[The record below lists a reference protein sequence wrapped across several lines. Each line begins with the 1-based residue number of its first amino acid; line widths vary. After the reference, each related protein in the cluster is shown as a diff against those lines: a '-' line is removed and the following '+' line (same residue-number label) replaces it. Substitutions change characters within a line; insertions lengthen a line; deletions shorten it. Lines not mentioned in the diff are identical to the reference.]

1 MKQAVKNLIGRN
13 NARRVSLVRDYVSV
27 FAHRSWRSCRFYLRG
42 EGIRSPKIEKFSEP
56 GGQTFFGYYDVTPFS
71 KDNNIILAMVG
82 PRKNRPPIRNEEIF
96 VGYFDRNSDRGFRPL
111 DESSTWCWQMGCRL
125 QWFPEHENEL
135 VIYNKIVDHAYG
147 SVVQNIKTKEI
158 LRSYKKPI
166 YQIDRT
172 GKWALFL
179 NFSRLHRLR
188 PGYGYRNIADSTEK
202 EPYPDDDGV
211 WLMDLVN
218 GETELIVSLKHLSQ
232 IDPLPSMK
240 GAEHYIN
247 HLAFNPFGNRFMFFH
262 LWIKDERQHNR
273 LITCDCD
280 GLNLYVLENE
290 GSVSHYSWKSDTELL
305 VTVCRKNK
313 GTHYVS
319 YRDLSD
325 ERTVIGRDLLF
336 KDGHP
341 SYSPDGSLLLT
352 DTYPNKYREQHVL
365 LYTSGGKLV
374 ELIRFFSP
382 VPFRGEVRC
391 DLHPRW
397 DRTGQ
402 NVCVDS
408 AHDGRRALYVIGLE
422 AF

>member
-13 NARRVSLVRDYVSV
+13 NAQRVSVVRDYVGV
-27 FAHRSWRSCRFYLRG
+27 FAHRSWRSCKFYLRG
-42 EGIRSPKIEKFSEP
+42 EGIRSPKIEKFSVS
-56 GGQTFFGYYDVTPFS
+56 GGQTFFGYYDLTPFS
-71 KDNNIILAMVG
+71 KDNNTILAMVG
-82 PRKNRPPIRNEEIF
+82 PRNNSTSFRNKEIV
-96 VGYFDRNSDRGFRPL
+96 VGYFDRNSDSSFRHV

-188 PGYGYRNIADSTEK
+188 PGYGYRNIADGTEK
-202 EPYPDDDGV
+202 EPCPDDDGV

-218 GETELIVSLKHLSQ
+218 GEAELIVSLKHLSQ

-240 GAEHYIN
+240 GGEHYIN
-247 HLAFNPFGNRFMFFH
+247 HLAFNPSGNRFMFFH

-273 LITCDCD
+273 LITCDRD
-280 GLNLYVLENE
+280 GPNLYVLENK
-290 GSVSHYSWKSDTELL
+290 GPVSHYSWKSDTELL

-352 DTYPNKYREQHVL
+352 DTYPDKYREQHVL

-374 ELIRFFSP
+374 ELTRFFSP